1 MQKEEVQQLQQQ
13 ILTLSEK
20 LYLSN
25 ASKQI
30 NNVISMLEAI
40 TSKLM
45 DTTISKDDTEYFNI
59 INENIL
65 KSIETKDWIFTGD
78 ILRYELTNFVKEAFV
93 CL

>member
-13 ILTLSEK
+13 ILALSEK

-45 DTTISKDDTEYFNI
+45 DITISKDDTEYFNI

>member
-30 NNVISMLEAI
+30 NNVIGMLEAI

>member
-13 ILTLSEK
+13 ILALSEK

-30 NNVISMLEAI
+30 NNVIGMLEAI